1 MTAPLTV
8 LPAVAAGAAGVALAY
23 RDHDSTEQTV
33 ALAGGAAAAALGAAL
48 ILEEQNYIAGGALA
62 LAGLAGIFLL
72 LKR

>member
-23 RDHDSTEQTV
+23 RDDSTEETV
-33 ALAGGAAAAALGAAL
+33 ALAGGAAAAALGIAL
-48 ILEEQNYIAGGALA
+48 IAEEQNYIAGGALA